1 MGVGSNYNDLQQCPI
16 RIKIVSFL
24 TTIREC
30 QFVEMDMGWKKE
42 TDGEKGR
49 IISVRKATP
58 HERMKKSIELTEE
71 QRAMLKGLEEM
82 PDEHIDTSDIPEIR
96 DSSGWF
102 ATSQIP
108 VVIKKLREL
117 NVSRRNNGRQKGA
130 KSITREDALRIQ
142 NEIVEAD
149 GCNARGKPLPQERKG
164 VLQKGG

>member
-1 MGVGSNYNDLQQCPI
+1 
-16 RIKIVSFL
+16 
-24 TTIREC
+24 
-30 QFVEMDMGWKKE
+30 
-42 TDGEKGR
+42 
-49 IISVRKATP
+49 
-58 HERMKKSIELTEE
+58 
-71 QRAMLKGLEEM
+71 MLKGLEEM

-130 KSITREDALRIQ
+130 KPITREDALRIQ

-149 GCNARGKPLPQERKG
+149 GCNARGKPLPQDNRG